1 MAKILV
7 VDDELSMRQ
16 FLEILL
22 KKEGHEVVCAPDGQ
36 EALSRFGSQDFDL
49 IISDIKMPKVDG
61 LELLRKVKEKRP
73 TLAVIMVTAYASPED
88 AIAAMKAGA
97 YDYLTKPFKLEEIKS
112 VIQNALEHTAGQVKP
127 EAPAGI
133 FNNLVGHSSKMVQI
147 YNLIRQVGATKTNV
161 LISGESGT
169 GKELVAR
176 AIHQQS
182 SRAEKPFVTI
192 NCSAIPENLM
202 ESELFGHVKGAF
214 TGAVANKKG
223 LFEIAHGGTV
233 FLDEIGDLSPFIQ
246 VKLLRVIQER
256 EFMRVGETQTISVD
270 VRIISATNKNL
281 EQEVIQGRFREDL
294 FYRLN
299 VVHLHLPP
307 LRERREDIPL
317 LAQYFLEKYSQN
329 QGKNVRSISSYAL
342 DTLMN
347 YNFPGNVRELENIIE
362 RSAALESSNI
372 ILPESLVLSEYKK
385 EGAPKEGP
393 SFRLTA
399 DGMDLEK
406 EMDHLEKEIIQQALQ
421 MSNGVIKK
429 AAELLHLSFRS
440 MRWKIQKHGLK
451 DFVQE
456 MKE

>member
-22 KKEGHEVVCAPDGQ
+22 KKEGHEVICAPDGE
-36 EALSRFGSQDFDL
+36 EALSSFQAEPCDL
-49 IISDIKMPKVDG
+49 LVSDIKMPKMGG
-61 LELLRKVKEKRP
+61 LDLLRKVKELHP
-73 TLAVIMVTAYASPED
+73 NIPIIMITAYASPED

-97 YDYLTKPFKLEEIKS
+97 YDYLTKPFKVEEIKA
-112 VIQNALEHTAGQVKP
+112 VIHNALAKTAGPAV

-133 FNNLVGHSSKMVQI
+133 FNNIVGHSPKMLQI
-147 YNLIRQVGATKTNV
+147 YNLIKQVGGTKTNV
-161 LISGESGT
+161 LISGDSGT

-176 AIHQQS
+176 AIHLMS
-182 SRAEKPFVTI
+182 PRAEKPFVTI
-192 NCSAIPENLM
+192 NCSAIPDTLM

-233 FLDEIGDLSPFIQ
+233 FLDEIGDLSQLIQ

-256 EFMRVGETQTISVD
+256 EFMRVGETGTVSVD
-270 VRIISATNKNL
+270 VRLISATNRDL
-281 EQEVIQGRFREDL
+281 EQEIIQGRFREDL
-294 FYRLN
+294 FFRLN

-307 LRERREDIPL
+307 LRERRDDIPL
-317 LAQYFLEKYSQN
+317 LAQYFLEKYSREL
-329 QGKNVRSISSYAL
+329 GKDVRSISSYAL
-342 DTLMN
+342 DALMK

-362 RSAALESSNI
+362 RSVALENSNI

-385 EGAPKEGP
+385 ESGKKELP
-393 SFRLTA
+393 SIHLSSA
-399 DGMDLEK
+399 GLDLEK
-406 EMDHLEKEIIQQALQ
+406 ELSQLEKDLIQQALH

-429 AAELLHLSFRS
+429 AAKLLNLSFRA
-440 MRWKIQKHGLK
+440 MRWKIQKYNLR
-451 DFVQE
+451 DFSDQ